1 MSEIPPN
8 LRLSADSGRGPD
20 AADVFAILVREHGER
35 LLAFLRASVPASSV
49 DDIFQD
55 TVLVAW
61 RRLPDYDRTRPF
73 GAWLRG
79 IARNLVLDY
88 RSKMGRERPT
98 DDAILDGIVRRAE
111 VEDRGDREEF
121 RAKLVRLEDC
131 VARLPDEYRT
141 VIHLSYRLD
150 APIAR
155 IAAEVGANV
164 EAVKKRLQRARG
176 MIATCMES
184 KGATA

>member
-1 MSEIPPN
+1 
-8 LRLSADSGRGPD
+8 
-20 AADVFAILVREHGER
+20 
-35 LLAFLRASVPASSV
+35 VPASSV

-73 GAWLRG
+73 GAWMRG

-111 VEDRGDREEF
+111 AEDRGDREEF

-131 VARLPDEYRT
+131 VARLPTSIEQSFT
-141 VIHLSYRLD
+141 C
-150 APIAR
+150 PIALMR
-155 IAAEVGANV
+155 RSLGSPPKWA
-164 EAVKKRLQRARG
+164 Q
-176 MIATCMES
+176 M
-184 KGATA
+184 

>member
-1 MSEIPPN
+1 M
-8 LRLSADSGRGPD
+8 
-20 AADVFAILVREHGER
+20 
-35 LLAFLRASVPASSV
+35 
-49 DDIFQD
+49 
-55 TVLVAW
+55 
-61 RRLPDYDRTRPF
+61 
-73 GAWLRG
+73 RG
-79 IARNLVLDY
+79 IARNLVLDH

-98 DDAILDGIVRRAE
+98 DDAILDAIVRRAE
-111 VEDRGDREEF
+111 AEDRGDREEF

-164 EAVKKRLQRARG
+164 EAVKKRLQRARA
-176 MIATCMES
+176 MVATCMES
-184 KGATA
+184 KGATT